1 MFAPPAHRS
10 ALHHGSEVYC
20 CNTSHSR
27 FFPIPQLTRESP
39 FRTPPPDGHNEE
51 SYAILLHL
59 NSKWPTSR
67 SMKELLR
74 LMKNNVKGKV
84 LCCEKYPRDREHRY
98 HSAGTLDRFRL
109 RCCVCKHT
117 LSESEARNYFGLSGF
132 GVYWRKSVCHRWT
145 PILYISTTS
154 QPFASHIT
162 HSPTRSL
169 NISIFDVISLG
180 RGLKIWR

>member
-1 MFAPPAHRS
+1 MLRHPKIHNRLHCLLSRLPGELVFAPPAHRS

-74 LMKNNVKGKV
+74 LMKNKVKGKI
-84 LCCEKYPRDREHRY
+84 LWCEKYQGIE
-98 HSAGTLDRFRL
+98 SISTILWGRL
-109 RCCVCKHT
+109 T
-117 LSESEARNYFGLSGF
+117 GSGF
-132 GVYWRKSVCHRWT
+132 NAACVNMHYRNQKLV
-145 PILYISTTS
+145 ITS
-154 QPFASHIT
+154 HY
-162 HSPTRSL
+162 
-169 NISIFDVISLG
+169 
-180 RGLKIWR
+180 